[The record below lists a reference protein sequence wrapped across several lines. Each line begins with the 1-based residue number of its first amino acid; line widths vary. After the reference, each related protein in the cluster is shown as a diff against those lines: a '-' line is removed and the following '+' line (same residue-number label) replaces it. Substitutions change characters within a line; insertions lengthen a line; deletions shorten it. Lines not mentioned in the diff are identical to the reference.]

1 MEAPFRRRG
10 RKEEEEVDEF
20 DRQRDRK
27 QRRREERQA
36 RKRQRIEAHEKWV
49 EQRRNMKEN
58 AQMERRSKQQRTD
71 STQRKQTRKTN
82 TNTNST
88 ISSSS
93 SSSSSSSRI
102 TPPMKKESKGSVTV
116 GNEVK
121 KEKKQQQQQQ
131 QKNNKKNNKKE
142 GEELN
147 TVVPETTSVEVPST
161 KYIPPSL
168 RRKIQPETNT
178 ALDEITRRVIN
189 KLTVRNVADMTRE
202 ISDLFSGSVEGATR
216 ASVLHSLAQHI
227 NRMCM
232 LDAGLLTPIGSL
244 PFAGLI
250 RGLQLLHGNV
260 VGAELIE
267 SLCLALQG
275 HLKKNNE
282 TGVSNGAMVL
292 AHLYIL
298 NAVDSVLISSFLRS
312 VLKIGGDGAVCA
324 VACGLTLLRACG
336 EKLLKEAPAQME
348 MALTEAKKYGRKQPQ
363 GTNRYT
369 ALLSY
374 IAEIVTGHTRSAK
387 RTVDEED
394 LPIDTLLNDMST
406 LLPGGSS
413 GGGSNS
419 MNNKRVALR
428 VMSTTSVLTGMTWT
442 RMLHTDKPPRW
453 FTPNAWSQY
462 EDEEKENNK
471 GKNNKESSSFS
482 SSEVS
487 SSSSSSNSDKDEDSD
502 TEEDEAEL
510 KAERIRQMRQKEKA
524 ISGQRFNTENKREVF
539 ECIANA
545 SDDLEAFTLLIHR
558 DTSFSRLHDT
568 LSVLLQCCYQEKT
581 YNPYYTQIIQR
592 FCSAKTSCKNTLQ
605 FALWDMFKVIRVEAV
620 DVTGYLNLSCLL
632 TSLIEMDI
640 FTLSVLRGLD
650 LESTNRTMGLFTRI
664 LLLRMIL
671 QLPPVK
677 LTEVF
682 FGGDGFRA
690 HDVKIDTRILRSNL
704 AKLVERY
711 FVDERESAKWIPHFY
726 DVVAVGTSFDVLLK
740 KKNKN
745 NNNNNN
751 DGIIDNH
758 REESMEDE
766 EAQLQA
772 FMKRIRVVFK
782 ALKSGI
788 S

>member
-10 RKEEEEVDEF
+10 RKKEGDDGDKF
-20 DRQRDRK
+20 DRQKDRK
-27 QRRREERQA
+27 KRRREERQA
-36 RKRQRIEAHEKWV
+36 RKRARIEAHEKWV
-49 EQRRNMKEN
+49 EQRRHMKEN
-58 AQMERRSKQQRTD
+58 AHMDRRVNQQRTVNVK
-71 STQRKQTRKTN
+71 RKQTTTTN
-82 TNTNST
+82 TST
-88 ISSSS
+88 T
-93 SSSSSSSRI
+93 SSSSRI
-102 TPPMKKESKGSVTV
+102 TQPTKKESKESLKEP
-116 GNEVK
+116 NEV
-121 KEKKQQQQQQ
+121 
-131 QKNNKKNNKKE
+131 NNKKQKQNKETNKNSEKGKE
-142 GEELN
+142 L
-147 TVVPETTSVEVPST
+147 TALVPDTTSAEFPPQ

-168 RRKIQPETNT
+168 RRKVQQETNT
-178 ALDEITRRVIN
+178 ALDEVTRRVIN

-202 ISDLFSGSVEGATR
+202 ISDLFTGKVEGATR

-250 RGLQLLHGNV
+250 RGLQLLHGNA

-275 HLKKNNE
+275 HLEKNNE

-298 NAVDSVLISSFLRS
+298 NAVDYLLISSFLRS
-312 VLKIGGDGAVCA
+312 VLRIEGDGAVCA

-348 MALTEAKKYGRKQPQ
+348 LALTEAKKYGIKQHQ

-374 IAEIVTGHTRSAK
+374 IAEIVTGHTRSAR

-394 LPIDTLLNDMST
+394 LPLDALLNDIAT
-406 LLPGGSS
+406 LLPGGGGSS
-413 GGGSNS
+413 GNNS
-419 MNNKRVALR
+419 TNNKRVALR
-428 VMSTTSVLTGMTWT
+428 VMSTTSVLTGMTWK
-442 RMLHTDKPPRW
+442 RMLYTDKPPRW
-453 FTPNAWSQY
+453 FTPTAWNNF
-462 EDEEKENNK
+462 EDEEEQDKSNGNK
-471 GKNNKESSSFS
+471 TSNAYDRESSEELS
-482 SSEVS
+482 SDSDN
-487 SSSSSSNSDKDEDSD
+487 NSDNDEED

-539 ECIANA
+539 ECIVNA
-545 SDDLEAFTLLIHR
+545 SDDLEAFTLLMHR
-558 DTSFSRLHDT
+558 DPSFIRLHDT
-568 LSVLLQCCYQEKT
+568 LAVLLQCCYQEKA

-632 TSLIEMDI
+632 AYLIEVDI

-650 LESTNRTMGLFTRI
+650 LESTNRTMGLFARM
-664 LLLRMIL
+664 LLLRLIM
-671 QLPPVK
+671 QLPPVR

-704 AKLVERY
+704 AKLVECY
-711 FVDERESAKWIPHFY
+711 FVDEKESAKWIPHFY
-726 DVVAVGTSFDVLLK
+726 DVVAVGTDFDVRPI
-740 KKNKN
+740 NKN
-745 NNNNNN
+745 NNNNNTRT
-751 DGIIDNH
+751 DQHKGESAKKDKEDNN
-758 REESMEDE
+758 E

-782 ALKSGI
+782 ALRSGI